1 MADALREPKE
11 MALLLGPRKSMVGVL
26 APGAKGA
33 ESADSASAK
42 PMVVVLNAGIIHRVG
57 PNRLHVALARQLAA
71 RGYDVL
77 RFDLSGI
84 GDSAP
89 RDDAL
94 HPFES
99 ALADIREVLDG
110 MESMRGV
117 ERFILIGLCSGA
129 DQALIASER
138 DPRVVALGLL
148 DPSIPRTRG
157 YFLRHWS
164 RRLLSLR
171 TWRNVLVGKHS
182 LWRRL
187 AGAGA
192 RNARVGEAPAAAP
205 LTLESPAVR
214 AALESAYRQV
224 IARRVKILAVFA
236 GSAGREYRLNYRAQM
251 LEAFPTIDF
260 ASCLR
265 IEFFKDVDHTF
276 SGERDRALLLSTIE
290 DWFGSGAA
298 RGWDP
303 STEGTGA

>member
-11 MALLLGPRKSMVGVL
+11 LALLLGPRKSMVGVL
-26 APGAKGA
+26 TPGAKVA
-33 ESADSASAK
+33 ESAASAK
-42 PMVVVLNAGIIHRVG
+42 PMVVLLNAGIIHRVG

-71 RGYDVL
+71 REFDVL

-94 HPFES
+94 QPFES

-110 MESMRGV
+110 MESTRGV
-117 ERFILIGLCSGA
+117 QRFILIGLCSGA

-138 DPRVVALGLL
+138 DARVVALGLL

-157 YFLRHWS
+157 YFLRHWG
-164 RRLLSLR
+164 RRMLSPR
-171 TWRNVLVGKHS
+171 TWRNVLMGKHAV
-182 LWRRL
+182 WRRI
-187 AGAGA
+187 AEGGSRSA
-192 RNARVGEAPAAAP
+192 RAREAVAAAP

-214 AALESAYRQV
+214 AALETAYRQV
-224 IARRVKILAVFA
+224 IERRVKILAVFA

-251 LEAFPTIDF
+251 LDAFPTIDF
-260 ASCLR
+260 ANCLR
-265 IEFFKDVDHTF
+265 IEFFRDVDHTF
-276 SGERDRALLLSTIE
+276 SGEQDRALLLSTIE

-298 RGWDP
+298 GSWE
-303 STEGTGA
+303 SSMKETGP